1 MQVFFAAVFEE
12 VDDFFV
18 LLHGLDDLGLF
29 ERARVVLVDHNK
41 ALPGSLRAGPS
52 VTYAKASDAGSRAF
66 RNSLVNLAI
75 SFAAALAWASRAL
88 ARCASLFRSAVSIAS
103 SLRCY
108 GPVSRETRR
117 LSRGRGDGVRLRHQH
132 AVAAA
137 RHRRVAAARHRRVEG
152 APKFQAPKRTT
163 RPHRCSRRG
172 PCPSAGAPTRDAPA
186 PAGTGGSGCRS

>member
-1 MQVFFAAVFEE
+1 MQQELQVLFAAVFEE

-18 LLHGLDDLGLF
+18 LLHGSDDLGLF

-103 SLRCY
+103 SLR
-108 GPVSRETRR
+108 GTPTGEPRR
-117 LSRGRGDGVRLRHQH
+117 
-132 AVAAA
+132 
-137 RHRRVAAARHRRVEG
+137 RHRRVEVPPPPSSG
-152 APKFQAPKRTT
+152 LRNAPLVAVDLAVAVRVQLRERRLEARRHQQVLQILIAAVREEVDHFFICSD
-163 RPHRCSRRG
+163 RCDA
-172 PCPSAGAPTRDAPA
+172 AGES
-186 PAGTGGSGCRS
+186 GGE